1 MLMAMDGQKILLAM
15 VGATVSLMLAMVL
28 IWYSKSTITK
38 TLSRHQV
45 LHRLRVH
52 GMSQEE
58 LANDAKHSSVISARS
73 IPGLIQKLETEGFV
87 QRTAG
92 NRYVI
97 TTQGIEALKNL
108 ESASGQVQKVA
119 KIVSKT
125 SMISKV
131 LVNEA
136 IDRIVGMKD
145 FQFKMD
151 SDNSQVEREH
161 DEVPEYSAKK
171 QSPHFVSEEVSN

>member
-1 MLMAMDGQKILLAM
+1 MDGQKILLAM

-28 IWYSKSTITK
+28 IWYSKSAVTK
-38 TLSRHQV
+38 TLSKHQV
-45 LHRLRVH
+45 LHRLRVR
-52 GMSQEE
+52 GMSQDE
-58 LANDAKHSSVISARS
+58 LTNDAKHSNVISARS
-73 IPGLIQKLETEGFV
+73 IPGLIQKLESEGFV

-119 KIVSKT
+119 KIVSRT
-125 SMISKV
+125 STISKI

-145 FQFKMD
+145 FQIKTD
-151 SDNSQVEREH
+151 SDGSQVEREY

-171 QSPHFVSEEVSN
+171 QSSHFVSEEVSN

>member
-1 MLMAMDGQKILLAM
+1 MDAQKILLAM

-38 TLSRHQV
+38 TLSKHQV
-45 LHRLRVH
+45 LHRLRIH

-58 LANDAKHSSVISARS
+58 LVSDTKHSNVISPKS
-73 IPGLIQKLETEGFV
+73 IAGMLQKLEREGFV
-87 QRTAG
+87 QKAAG

-108 ESASGQVQKVA
+108 ESASGQVQKIA
-119 KIVSKT
+119 KIVSK
-125 SMISKV
+125 SSVISKI

-145 FQFKMD
+145 YQFPKTD
-151 SDNSQVEREH
+151 ADDQVEKED
-161 DEVPEYSAKK
+161 DEVPKYSAKR
-171 QSPHFVSEEVSN
+171 QSSHFISEEVSN